1 MSEAR
6 SRDTSVT
13 TGAQPSASAPE
24 PEHRKPEHRKP
35 EHRKPEHRK
44 PERRT
49 MLVGCL
55 LVFTAQ
61 MATTVYLPSLP
72 AVQHDLGVSRSFAAL
87 SVSLFVI
94 GAAAPVVLWG
104 RAADRYGRRAS
115 VLAALVLFVVSSAL
129 LALNTS
135 AWGLLVLRSVQGVGA
150 GGAAIIARIFVR
162 DLGGGDALARRLSV
176 LSIAFVTALGGG
188 QFLGGLIGTYAHWQA
203 GFVILAVVGT
213 AGALGAATLPL
224 HPGRG
229 RAEQTGMTRIYLR
242 ILTVPAFLKPTVAG
256 GLGFATIVL
265 LQEVAPFVFQRHFD
279 LSVDAYG
286 NLGLLFGLAYFAGAV
301 TVNRSVSSAG
311 SSRLMRIGALIMTG
325 SGLLLIVLWL
335 LPDIPLTAALVVFT
349 TLYCAV
355 TFGQAALFPSS
366 MAVAVSAVKDHGAYA
381 VALCGFLAQSIAGV
395 VATFA
400 VLLHTNLV
408 WAGVAAALSALA
420 YALVRRDASRPTGN
434 R

>member
-1 MSEAR
+1 MPEAR
-6 SRDTSVT
+6 SRGTSRT
-13 TGAQPSASAPE
+13 TDAQPDAPAPG
-24 PEHRKPEHRKP
+24 PEHRKPEHRK
-35 EHRKPEHRK
+35 REHRK

-115 VLAALVLFVVSSAL
+115 VLAALALFVASSAL

-135 AWGLLVLRSVQGVGA
+135 AWGLLVLRSVQGIGA
-150 GGAAIIARIFVR
+150 GGAAIIVRIFVR

-203 GFVILAVVGT
+203 GFVVLAVVGS

-224 HPGRG
+224 HPGKG
-229 RAEQTGMTRIYLR
+229 RAEQTGMIRIYLR

-265 LQEVAPFVFQRHFD
+265 LQEVAPFVFQDQFD

-286 NLGLLFGLAYFAGAV
+286 NVGLLFGLAYFAGAV
-301 TVNRSVSSAG
+301 MVNRLVASAG
-311 SSRLMRIGALIMTG
+311 SGRLMRIGTLIMTG

-335 LPDIPLTAALVVFT
+335 LPGVPLTAALVLFT
-349 TLYCAV
+349 ALYCAV

-420 YALVRRDASRPTGN
+420 YALVRRDASDPTGN

>member
-6 SRDTSVT
+6 SRGTSRT
-13 TGAQPSASAPE
+13 TEARPDVPAPE
-24 PEHRKPEHRKP
+24 
-35 EHRKPEHRK
+35 PEHRK

-115 VLAALVLFVVSSAL
+115 VLAALVLFVASSAL

-135 AWGLLVLRSVQGVGA
+135 AWGLLVLRSVQGIGA

-188 QFLGGLIGTYAHWQA
+188 QFLGGLIGTYAHWQT
-203 GFVILAVVGT
+203 GFVVLAVVGT
-213 AGALGAATLPL
+213 AGALGVATLPL

-229 RAEQTGMTRIYLR
+229 RAEQTGMIRIYLR
-242 ILTVPAFLKPTVAG
+242 ILMVPAFLKPTIAG

-265 LQEVAPFVFQRHFD
+265 LQEVAPFVFQHHFD

-286 NLGLLFGLAYFAGAV
+286 NVGLLFGLAYFAGAV
-301 TVNRSVSSAG
+301 MVNRLVASAG

-335 LPDIPLTAALVVFT
+335 LPDVPLTAALVVFT
-349 TLYCAV
+349 ALYCAV

-420 YALVRRDASRPTGN
+420 YALVRRDASNPTGN

>member
-6 SRDTSVT
+6 SRGTSRT
-13 TGAQPSASAPE
+13 TEARPDLPAPE
-24 PEHRKPEHRKP
+24 
-35 EHRKPEHRK
+35 PEHRK

-115 VLAALVLFVVSSAL
+115 VLAALVLFVASSAL

-135 AWGLLVLRSVQGVGA
+135 AWGLLVLRSVQGIGA

-188 QFLGGLIGTYAHWQA
+188 QFLGGLIGTYAHWQT
-203 GFVILAVVGT
+203 GFVVLAVVGT
-213 AGALGAATLPL
+213 AGALGVATLPL

-229 RAEQTGMTRIYLR
+229 RAEQTGMIRIYLR
-242 ILTVPAFLKPTVAG
+242 ILMVPAFLKPTIAG

-265 LQEVAPFVFQRHFD
+265 LQEVAPFVFQHHFD

-286 NLGLLFGLAYFAGAV
+286 NVGLLFGLAYFAGAV
-301 TVNRSVSSAG
+301 MVNRLVASAG

-335 LPDIPLTAALVVFT
+335 LPDVPLTAALVVFT
-349 TLYCAV
+349 ALYCAV

-420 YALVRRDASRPTGN
+420 YALVRRDASNPTGN